1 MPLELSKLQKLL
13 ETPDGRAV
21 RHIIGDPDTL
31 KSAWERGDTVALT
44 DTLER
49 LKQTP
54 EGTRL
59 LNQLAKALNR

>member
-1 MPLELSKLQKLL
+1 MVPEITKLQKLL

-21 RHIIGDPDTL
+21 KHIIGDPDTL
-31 KSAWERGDTVALT
+31 KAAWERGDTAVLS

-59 LNQLAKALNR
+59 LNQLAKALGR